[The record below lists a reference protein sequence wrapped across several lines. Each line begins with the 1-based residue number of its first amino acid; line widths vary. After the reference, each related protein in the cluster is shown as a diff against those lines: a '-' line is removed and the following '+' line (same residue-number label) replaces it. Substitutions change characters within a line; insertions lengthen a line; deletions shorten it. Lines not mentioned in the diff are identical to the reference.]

1 VDLKVPI
8 VVCDELMERVV
19 RASAMLNLASG
30 EITDVAYLKYD
41 TAVKGFPWARDD
53 YEFSSGMLSN
63 NGKDIEFT
71 VQVNTT
77 TGQHSVNATELLEI
91 KTRAAALF
99 SGKKFT

>member
-8 VVCDELMERVV
+8 VVSDELMERVI
-19 RASAMLNLASG
+19 RASAQLNLASG
-30 EITDVAYLKYD
+30 EITDVEYRNFD
-41 TAVKGFPWARDD
+41 TATKGFPWARDD

-71 VQVNTT
+71 VQVNKI

-99 SGKKFT
+99 SGKKVT

>member
-41 TAVKGFPWARDD
+41 TASNGFPWARDD

-71 VQVNTT
+71 VQVNTS

-99 SGKKFT
+99 SGKKVT

>member
-8 VVCDELMERVV
+8 VVCDELMERVI

-30 EITDVAYLKYD
+30 EITEVEYLKYD
-41 TAVKGFPWARDD
+41 TASKGFPWARDD

-99 SGKKFT
+99 SGKKVT